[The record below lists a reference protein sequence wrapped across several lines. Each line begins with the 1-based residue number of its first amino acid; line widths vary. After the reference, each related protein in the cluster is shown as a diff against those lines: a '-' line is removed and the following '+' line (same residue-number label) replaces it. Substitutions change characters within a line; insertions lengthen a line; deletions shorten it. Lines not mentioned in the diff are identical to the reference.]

1 MKGEVYGKR
10 DLSNLLGPAKKTG
23 PAGSNEGVRSG
34 DRDRRGGGGVGQG
47 RDRRGGAKK

>member
-23 PAGSNEGVRSG
+23 PGSNEGGVR
-34 DRDRRGGGGVGQG
+34 DRDRRPAGAGGQV

>member
-23 PAGSNEGVRSG
+23 PAGSNEGGRDR
-34 DRDRRGGGGVGQG
+34 DRDRRGGVGQG